1 MLDNAKDQCTVK
13 DLKELLNELSNNGY
27 DNMPIFLGNKTPL
40 LNDVGI
46 HSTTDWQWWGI
57 TLCTIVFALVKN
69 KR

>member
-1 MLDNAKDQCTVK
+1 MFN
-13 DLKELLNELSNNGY
+13 
-27 DNMPIFLGNKTPL
+27 NKTNNFIVSTLILILQSNL

-57 TLCTIVFALVKN
+57 TLCTIVFSLVKN